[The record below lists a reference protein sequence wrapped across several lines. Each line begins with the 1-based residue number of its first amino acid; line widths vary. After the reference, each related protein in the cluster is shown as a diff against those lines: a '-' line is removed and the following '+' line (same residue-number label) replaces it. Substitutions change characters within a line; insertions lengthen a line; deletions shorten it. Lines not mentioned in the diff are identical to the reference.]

1 MPLSLFF
8 PILIL
13 YLCGITLLIF
23 SFENSNN
30 FDITIL
36 SSLKTEMS
44 WMAAVE

>member
-1 MPLSLFF
+1 MHLSFFF
-8 PILIL
+8 PILIF
-13 YLCGITLLIF
+13 YFYGITLIF

-36 SSLKTEMS
+36 SNLKTERS